1 METCAARVLR
11 GGAAVIDPV
20 LLFGLALAAGAPLA
34 LSPLPTALAA
44 ALAAAALRRR
54 AGPVALA
61 AAAVALVAGGL
72 RARALLDDAG
82 GLHEGAAALLQPP
95 ARCEVTCVVAGSP
108 VVIGAA
114 QRMDGTTQRADGA
127 AHGPGGAA
135 HGPGGAAHGPGG
147 AAHAVDEAAQ
157 RPDGEAPD
165 ARIDVEIAGGT
176 CGGRAL
182 AYPLRA
188 RLYGAP
194 RDLARGDRLE
204 VLVDLAPI
212 HLFRNE
218 GLRDATAAIA
228 RSGIVASGTIVDAR
242 RLSAGRS
249 VGAAVDRARA
259 FVRGRIEATFHPEA
273 AALGRALVLGETD
286 LAPEDQ
292 DAFRESGLAH
302 LLAVSGTHLILA
314 VAGFA
319 AALRAI
325 LVRVDPIAAR
335 WDAGRITAALCV
347 PAAWLYADFAGGGGS
362 ATRAAAM
369 LTCAMGARLLGLR
382 SVGVRNF
389 ALSLAGAA
397 AVDPLVACDLSFGLS
412 AAATAGLLWL
422 QRPLAALLVPRERS
436 PGGAD
441 DSADRGD
448 RADHALPA
456 SSPRALARKLLAPLA
471 TTLAAMF
478 GCAPLLLLNS
488 ETFPLLGVAANVVAA
503 PIGELAALPFCLAH
517 AVLSWWPPV
526 ERGCALVG
534 SGALLAVRAVARA
547 SADTGV
553 VLRLP
558 EPSPA
563 QLAALAAA
571 IALAWAA
578 ERRARRLAALAAGA
592 AAWLLLEGVAVR
604 AGAPRG
610 ALRVSVL
617 DVGQGDAILIDL
629 PEGGAMLV
637 DAGGFVGS
645 PVDPGARV
653 IRPLLRS
660 RRRARLDAVV
670 LSHPHPDHFGGL
682 PAVVAGVEVGELW
695 DTGQG
700 EAEGAGPVY
709 ARLLSDLRRRG
720 VPVVRPASLCGRP
733 RVLSGATIEVLA
745 PCPELHPDRGANDNS
760 FVLRISYGARSALLV
775 GDAEHEAEDA
785 LVARYGAALRADL
798 LKVGHHG
805 SRTSTGAALL
815 AAVDPSVAAVSCGVR
830 NRFGHPSPEVLSRLS
845 ARGVAIARM
854 DRGGAL
860 IWETDGERVLW
871 SRPGQPPSPA
881 PDRPG
886 AAGGAAGTSGPG
898 R

>member
-1 METCAARVLR
+1 M
-11 GGAAVIDPV
+11 IDPV
-20 LLFGLALAAGAPLA
+20 LLLGLALAAGAPLA
-34 LSPLPTALAA
+34 LSPVPTALAA

-54 AGPVALA
+54 AGRAALAVA
-61 AAAVALVAGGL
+61 AAALVVGGL
-72 RARALLDDAG
+72 RARALLDGAAA
-82 GLHEGAAALLQPP
+82 LHEGAAALLQPP
-95 ARCEVTCVVAGSP
+95 ARCEVTCAVVASP

-114 QRMDGTTQRADGA
+114 ER
-127 AHGPGGAA
+127 PGGAA
-135 HGPGGAAHGPGG
+135 ERPGG
-147 AAHAVDEAAQ
+147 AAHAHDGAAERPGGAAHAHAHDGETEA
-157 RPDGEAPD
+157 PDGEAPD
-165 ARIDVEIAGGT
+165 ARIDVEISGGT

-182 AYPLRA
+182 ARPLRA

-204 VLVDLAPI
+204 VVVDLAPI

-242 RLSAGRS
+242 RTSEGRS
-249 VGAAVDRARA
+249 IGAAVDRARA
-259 FVRGRIEATFHPEA
+259 FVRGRIEATFHPGA
-273 AALGRALVLGETD
+273 TALGRALVLGETD
-286 LAPEDQ
+286 LAREDQ

-302 LLAVSGTHLILA
+302 LLAVSGTHLVLA

-319 AALRAI
+319 AALRAV

-362 ATRAAAM
+362 AMRAAAM
-369 LTCAMGARLLGLR
+369 LSCAMGARLLGLR
-382 SVGVRNF
+382 PVGVRSF

-422 QRPLAALLVPRERS
+422 QRPLAALIVPRDL
-436 PGGAD
+436 PCGDGGDGATF
-441 DSADRGD
+441 GD
-448 RADHALPA
+448 RADGVPMAA
-456 SSPRALARKLLAPLA
+456 SPRALSRKLLAPLA

-478 GCAPLLLLNS
+478 GCAPLLLLNG

-517 AVLSWWPPV
+517 AVLSWCPPV

-547 SADTGV
+547 TADTGL

-571 IALAWAA
+571 VALAWAA
-578 ERRARRLAALAAGA
+578 ERRAHRLAAGAAGA
-592 AAWLLLEGVAVR
+592 AAWLLLEIVAVR

-653 IRPLLRS
+653 IRPLLRA

-682 PAVVAGVEVGELW
+682 PAVVEAVEVGELW

-709 ARLLSDLRRRG
+709 RKLLADLRRRG
-720 VPVVRPASLCGRP
+720 VPIARPAALCGRP

-745 PCPELHPDRGANDNS
+745 PCPGLHPDRGANDNS
-760 FVLRISYGARSALLV
+760 FVLRITHGARSALLV
-775 GDAEHEAEDA
+775 GDAEHEAEEA

-805 SRTSTGAALL
+805 SRTSTGDAFL
-815 AAVDPSVAAVSCGVR
+815 AAVDPAVAAVSCGVR
-830 NRFGHPSPEVLSRLS
+830 NRFGHPSPEVLARLS
-845 ARGVAIARM
+845 ARGVAVARM

-860 IWETDGERVLW
+860 IWETDGERVRW
-871 SRPGQPPSPA
+871 SRPGQPPAPA

-886 AAGGAAGTSGPG
+886 RPVSLRLDVP
-898 R
+898 

>member
-1 METCAARVLR
+1 M
-11 GGAAVIDPV
+11 IDPV
-20 LLFGLALAAGAPLA
+20 LLLGLALAAGAPLA
-34 LSPLPTALAA
+34 LSPTPTALAA

-54 AGPVALA
+54 AGRAALAVA
-61 AAAVALVAGGL
+61 AAALVVGGL
-72 RARALLDDAG
+72 RARALLDGAG
-82 GLHEGAAALLQPP
+82 ALHEGAAALLQPP
-95 ARCEVTCVVAGSP
+95 ARCEVTCAVVASP
-108 VVIGAA
+108 VVIGAGA
-114 QRMDGTTQRADGA
+114 RPGA
-127 AHGPGGAA
+127 AER
-135 HGPGGAAHGPGG
+135 PGG
-147 AAHAVDEAAQ
+147 AAHAHDGEAAHAHDGEAEA
-157 RPDGEAPD
+157 PDGEAPA
-165 ARIDVEIAGGT
+165 ARIDVEISGGA

-182 AYPLRA
+182 ARPLRA

-204 VLVDLAPI
+204 VVVDLAPI

-242 RLSAGRS
+242 RTYEARS
-249 VGAAVDRARA
+249 IGAAVDRARA

-302 LLAVSGTHLILA
+302 LLAVSGTHLVLA

-362 ATRAAAM
+362 AMRAAAM
-369 LTCAMGARLLGLR
+369 LSCAMGARLLGLR
-382 SVGVRNF
+382 PVGIRSF

-422 QRPLAALLVPRERS
+422 QRPLAALLVPRE
-436 PGGAD
+436 PPCGDGGDGAFG
-441 DSADRGD
+441 GD
-448 RADHALPA
+448 RADGVPTVA
-456 SSPRALARKLLAPLA
+456 SPRALARKLLAPLA

-478 GCAPLLLLNS
+478 GCAPLLLLNG

-517 AVLSWWPPV
+517 AVLSWCPPV

-547 SADTGV
+547 SADTGL

-558 EPSPA
+558 EPTPA
-563 QLAALAAA
+563 QLAALTAV

-578 ERRARRLAALAAGA
+578 ERRAHRLAALAAGA
-592 AAWLLLEGVAVR
+592 AAWLLLEVVAVR

-610 ALRVSVL
+610 VLRVSVL

-682 PAVVAGVEVGELW
+682 PAVVEAVEVGELW

-709 ARLLSDLRRRG
+709 RKLLSDLRRRG
-720 VPVVRPASLCGRP
+720 VPIARPASLCGRP

-760 FVLRISYGARSALLV
+760 FVVRITHGARSALLV
-775 GDAEHEAEDA
+775 GDAEHEAEEA

-815 AAVDPSVAAVSCGVR
+815 AAVDPAVAAVSCGVR

-845 ARGVAIARM
+845 ARGVAVARM

-871 SRPGQPPSPA
+871 SRPGQPPGPA

-886 AAGGAAGTSGPG
+886 RPASLRLDVP
-898 R
+898 

>member
-1 METCAARVLR
+1 M
-11 GGAAVIDPV
+11 IDPV

-34 LSPLPTALAA
+34 LSPLATALGA

-54 AGPVALA
+54 AGRAALA
-61 AAAVALVAGGL
+61 AAGVALVVSGL
-72 RARALLDDAG
+72 RARALLDGA
-82 GLHEGAAALLQPP
+82 GAAYDGALALLHPP
-95 ARCEVTCVVAGSP
+95 ARCEVAGAVVSSP
-108 VVIGAA
+108 VVVGAA
-114 QRMDGTTQRADGA
+114 QQRSADPRA
-127 AHGPGGAA
+127 A
-135 HGPGGAAHGPGG
+135 
-147 AAHAVDEAAQ
+147 
-157 RPDGEAPD
+157 PDAGEAPEPP
-165 ARIDVEIAGGT
+165 ASRIDVELSSGT

-182 AYPLRA
+182 PGPLRA

-194 RDLARGDRLE
+194 LDLARGDRIE
-204 VLVDLAPI
+204 VAVDLAPI

-218 GLRDATAAIA
+218 GLRDASAAIA
-228 RSGIVASGTIVDAR
+228 RSGIVASGTIVEAR
-242 RLSAGRS
+242 RTSEGRS
-249 VGAAVDRARA
+249 IGAAVDRARA
-259 FVRGRIEATFHPEA
+259 FVRGRIEATFHPDA
-273 AALGRALVLGETD
+273 VALGRALVLGETD

-292 DAFRESGLAH
+292 QAFRESGLAH
-302 LLAVSGTHLILA
+302 LLAVSGTHLVLA

-325 LVRVDPIAAR
+325 LVRVGPIAAR

-362 ATRAAAM
+362 AMRAAAM
-369 LTCAMGARLLGLR
+369 LSCAMGARLLGLR
-382 SVGVRNF
+382 PVGVRCF

-422 QRPLAALLVPRERS
+422 QRPLAALLVPS
-436 PGGAD
+436 PGE
-441 DSADRGD
+441 RGD
-448 RADHALPA
+448 GGAEGGPGG
-456 SSPRALARKLLAPLA
+456 SSPRELARKVLAPLA

-478 GCAPLLLLNS
+478 GCAPLLLMNS

-517 AVLSWWPPV
+517 AVLSWAPPV

-547 SADTGV
+547 SAETGV

-578 ERRARRLAALAAGA
+578 DRRGRRLAALAVGA
-592 AAWLLLEGVAVR
+592 AAWLLLEGIASR

-610 ALRVSVL
+610 VLRVNVL
-617 DVGQGDAILIDL
+617 DVGQGDALLIDL

-645 PVDPGARV
+645 PVDTGARV
-653 IRPLLRS
+653 LRPLLRS
-660 RRRARLDAVV
+660 RRRVRLDAVV

-682 PAVVAGVEVGELW
+682 PATVEGVEVGELW

-709 ARLLSDLRRRG
+709 RKLLSDLRRRG
-720 VPVVRPASLCGRP
+720 VPIVRPASLCGRP

-760 FVLRISYGARSALLV
+760 FILRISYGARSALLV

-815 AAVDPSVAAVSCGVR
+815 AAVDPSIAAVSCGVR

-845 ARGVAIARM
+845 AGGVAIART

-860 IWETDGERVLW
+860 TWETDGERVLW
-871 SRPGQPPSPA
+871 SRPGEPPRPA
-881 PDRPG
+881 PGPRRAG
-886 AAGGAAGTSGPG
+886 VAAGHDPENGAP
-898 R
+898 

>member
-1 METCAARVLR
+1 M
-11 GGAAVIDPV
+11 IDPV

-34 LSPLPTALAA
+34 LSPLATALGA

-54 AGPVALA
+54 AGRAALA
-61 AAAVALVAGGL
+61 AAGVALVVSGL
-72 RARALLDDAG
+72 RARAQLDGAG
-82 GLHEGAAALLQPP
+82 AAYEGALALLQPP
-95 ARCEVTCVVAGSP
+95 ARCEVACAVVSSP
-108 VVIGAA
+108 VVVGAGQ
-114 QRMDGTTQRADGA
+114 QRSVNARGA
-127 AHGPGGAA
+127 RDARGDP
-135 HGPGGAAHGPGG
+135 
-147 AAHAVDEAAQ
+147 
-157 RPDGEAPD
+157 EAP
-165 ARIDVEIAGGT
+165 ASRIDVELSGGT

-182 AYPLRA
+182 PGPLRA

-194 RDLARGDRLE
+194 LDLARGDRLE
-204 VLVDLAPI
+204 VVVDLAPI

-218 GLRDATAAIA
+218 GLRDATAAVA
-228 RSGIVASGTIVDAR
+228 RSGIVASGTIVEAR
-242 RLSAGRS
+242 RTSEGRGI
-249 VGAAVDRARA
+249 GAAVDRARA
-259 FVRGRIEATFHPEA
+259 FVRGRIEATFHPDA
-273 AALGRALVLGETD
+273 VALGRALVLGETD

-302 LLAVSGTHLILA
+302 LLAVSGTHLVLA

-325 LVRVDPIAAR
+325 LVRVGPIAAR
-335 WDAGRITAALCV
+335 WDAGRVTAALCV

-362 ATRAAAM
+362 AMRAAAM
-369 LTCAMGARLLGLR
+369 LSCAMGARLLGLR
-382 SVGVRNF
+382 PVGVRCF

-397 AVDPLVACDLSFGLS
+397 AADPLVACDLSFGLS

-422 QRPLAALLVPRERS
+422 QRPLAALLVPGEGERGAS
-436 PGGAD
+436 EAESGPGG
-441 DSADRGD
+441 
-448 RADHALPA
+448 
-456 SSPRALARKLLAPLA
+456 SSPRELVRKVLAPLA

-478 GCAPLLLLNS
+478 GCAPLLLMNS

-503 PIGELAALPFCLAH
+503 PLGELAALPFCLAH
-517 AVLSWWPPV
+517 AVLSWAPPV

-547 SADTGV
+547 SAETGV

-578 ERRARRLAALAAGA
+578 ERRGRRLGALAAGA
-592 AAWLLLEGVAVR
+592 AAWLLLEVVATR

-610 ALRVSVL
+610 VLRVNVL
-617 DVGQGDAILIDL
+617 DVGQGDALLIDL

-645 PVDPGARV
+645 PVDTGARV
-653 IRPLLRS
+653 LRPLLRS
-660 RRRARLDAVV
+660 RRRARLDVVV

-682 PAVVAGVEVGELW
+682 PATVEGVEVGELW

-709 ARLLSDLRRRG
+709 AGLLSDLRRRG

-745 PCPELHPDRGANDNS
+745 PCPELDPDRGANDNS
-760 FVLRISYGARSALLV
+760 FVVRITYGARSALLV

-815 AAVDPSVAAVSCGVR
+815 AAVDPSIAAVSSGVR

-845 ARGVAIARM
+845 ARGVAIART

-860 IWETDGERVLW
+860 TWETDGERVLW
-871 SRPGQPPSPA
+871 SRPGEPPRPA
-881 PDRPG
+881 PVPRGRG
-886 AAGGAAGTSGPG
+886 AAAAPAPENAAAPAPEGG

>member
-1 METCAARVLR
+1 M
-11 GGAAVIDPV
+11 IDPV
-20 LLFGLALAAGAPLA
+20 LLFGLALVAGAPLA

-54 AGPVALA
+54 AGRAALA
-61 AAAVALVAGGL
+61 AAAVALIVGGL

-82 GLHEGAAALLQPP
+82 GLYGDAAALLQPP
-95 ARCEVTCVVAGSP
+95 ARCEVAGAVISSP
-108 VVIGAA
+108 VVVGAA
-114 QRMDGTTQRADGA
+114 QRPA
-127 AHGPGGAA
+127 
-135 HGPGGAAHGPGG
+135 
-147 AAHAVDEAAQ
+147 
-157 RPDGEAPD
+157 GEPPT
-165 ARIDVEIAGGT
+165 ARIDVELSGGT

-182 AYPLRA
+182 PGPLRA
-188 RLYGAP
+188 RLHGAP
-194 RDLARGDRLE
+194 LDLARGDRLA
-204 VLVDLAPI
+204 VVVDLAPI

-228 RSGIVASGTIVDAR
+228 RSGIVASGSIVDAR
-242 RLSAGRS
+242 RTAEGRS
-249 VGAAVDRARA
+249 IGAAVDRARA
-259 FVRGRIEATFHPEA
+259 AVRGRIEATFHPEA

-319 AALRAI
+319 AVVRAL

-362 ATRAAAM
+362 AMRAAAM
-369 LTCAMGARLLGLR
+369 LSCAMCARLAGLR
-382 SVGVRNF
+382 PAGVRCF

-422 QRPLAALLVPRERS
+422 QRPLAALLVPGEE
-436 PGGAD
+436 G
-441 DSADRGD
+441 RGD
-448 RADHALPA
+448 ERADGGPPGALSSSSSP
-456 SSPRALARKLLAPLA
+456 SSPRALARKVLAPLA

-478 GCAPLLLLNS
+478 GCAPLLLMNG

-517 AVLSWWPPV
+517 AVLSWAPPV

-592 AAWLLLEGVAVR
+592 AAWLLLEIVAVR

-610 ALRVSVL
+610 VLRVSVL

-682 PAVVAGVEVGELW
+682 PAVVEGVEVGELW

-709 ARLLSDLRRRG
+709 AKLLSDLRRRG

-733 RVLSGATIEVLA
+733 RALSGATVEVLA
-745 PCPELHPDRGANDNS
+745 PCPDLHPDRGANDNS
-760 FVLRISYGARSALLV
+760 FILRLTHGAHAALLV
-775 GDAEHEAEDA
+775 GDAEHEAEEA

-805 SRTSTGAALL
+805 SRTSTGPALL
-815 AAVDPSVAAVSCGVR
+815 DAVDPAVAAVTCGVR
-830 NRFGHPSPEVLSRLS
+830 NRYGHPSPEVLSRLS

-860 IWETDGERVLW
+860 IWETDGERVVW
-871 SRPGQPPSPA
+871 SRPGEPPRPA
-881 PDRPG
+881 PARRG
-886 AAGGAAGTSGPG
+886 AAEATATPG

>member
-1 METCAARVLR
+1 MLR
-11 GGAAVIDPV
+11 GGVAVIDPV

-34 LSPLPTALAA
+34 LSPLATALGA

-54 AGPVALA
+54 AGRAALA
-61 AAAVALVAGGL
+61 AAGVALVVSGL
-72 RARALLDDAG
+72 RARALLDGAG
-82 GLHEGAAALLQPP
+82 TAYDGALALLHPP
-95 ARCEVTCVVAGSP
+95 ARCEVACAVVGSP

-114 QRMDGTTQRADGA
+114 QQRSA
-127 AHGPGGAA
+127 AARE
-135 HGPGGAAHGPGG
+135 
-147 AAHAVDEAAQ
+147 VDDEPPAS
-157 RPDGEAPD
+157 
-165 ARIDVEIAGGT
+165 RIDVELSGGT

-182 AYPLRA
+182 PGPLRA

-194 RDLARGDRLE
+194 VDLARGDRLE
-204 VLVDLAPI
+204 VTVDLAPI

-218 GLRDATAAIA
+218 GLRDGSAAIA
-228 RSGIVASGTIVDAR
+228 RSGIVASGTIVEAR
-242 RLSAGRS
+242 RTSEGRS
-249 VGAAVDRARA
+249 IGGAVDRARA
-259 FVRGRIEATFHPEA
+259 FVRGRIEATFHPDA
-273 AALGRALVLGETD
+273 VALGRALVLGETD

-302 LLAVSGTHLILA
+302 LLAVSGTHLVLA

-325 LVRVDPIAAR
+325 LVRVGPIAAR

-362 ATRAAAM
+362 AMRAAAM
-369 LTCAMGARLLGLR
+369 LSCAMGARLLGLR
-382 SVGVRNF
+382 PVGVRCF

-397 AVDPLVACDLSFGLS
+397 AVDPLVAWDLSFGLS

-422 QRPLAALLVPRERS
+422 QRPLAALLVPGEGERGD
-436 PGGAD
+436 GGAE
-441 DSADRGD
+441 GG
-448 RADHALPA
+448 P
-456 SSPRALARKLLAPLA
+456 SPRELARKVLAPLA

-478 GCAPLLLLNS
+478 GCTPLLLMNG

-517 AVLSWWPPV
+517 AVLSWAPPV

-571 IALAWAA
+571 IAIAWAA
-578 ERRARRLAALAAGA
+578 ERRGRRLAALAAGA
-592 AAWLLLEGVAVR
+592 AAWLLLEGVATR

-610 ALRVSVL
+610 VLRVNVL

-645 PVDPGARV
+645 PVDTGARV
-653 IRPLLRS
+653 LRPLLRS
-660 RRRARLDAVV
+660 RRRARLDVVV

-682 PAVVAGVEVGELW
+682 PATVEGVEVGELW

-709 ARLLSDLRRRG
+709 RKLLSDLRGRG
-720 VPVVRPASLCGRP
+720 VPIVRPASLCGRP

-760 FVLRISYGARSALLV
+760 FVVRITYGARSALLV

-815 AAVDPSVAAVSCGVR
+815 AAVDPSIAAVSCGVR

-845 ARGVAIARM
+845 AHGVAIART

-860 IWETDGERVLW
+860 TWETDGERVLW
-871 SRPGQPPSPA
+871 SRPGEPPRPAPSP
-881 PDRPG
+881 RGRG
-886 AAGGAAGTSGPG
+886 AAAGHAPENGGP
-898 R
+898 

>member
-1 METCAARVLR
+1 M
-11 GGAAVIDPV
+11 IDPV

-34 LSPLPTALAA
+34 LSPLATALGA

-54 AGPVALA
+54 AGRAALA
-61 AAAVALVAGGL
+61 AAGVALVVSGL
-72 RARALLDDAG
+72 RARALLDGA
-82 GLHEGAAALLQPP
+82 GAAYDGALALLQPP
-95 ARCEVTCVVAGSP
+95 ARCEVACAVVGSP
-108 VVIGAA
+108 VVVGAA
-114 QRMDGTTQRADGA
+114 QRRSAGA
-127 AHGPGGAA
+127 RG
-135 HGPGGAAHGPGG
+135 
-147 AAHAVDEAAQ
+147 VDDEPPAS
-157 RPDGEAPD
+157 
-165 ARIDVEIAGGT
+165 RIDVELSGGT

-182 AYPLRA
+182 QGPLRA

-194 RDLARGDRLE
+194 LDLARGDRLE
-204 VLVDLAPI
+204 VTVDLAPI

-218 GLRDATAAIA
+218 GLRNATAAIA
-228 RSGIVASGTIVDAR
+228 RSGIVASGTIVEAR
-242 RLSAGRS
+242 RTSEGRS
-249 VGAAVDRARA
+249 VAAAVDRARA
-259 FVRGRIEATFHPEA
+259 FVRGRIEATFHPDA
-273 AALGRALVLGETD
+273 VALGRALVLGETD

-292 DAFRESGLAH
+292 EAFRESGLAH
-302 LLAVSGTHLILA
+302 LLAVSGTHLVLA

-325 LVRVDPIAAR
+325 LVRVGPIAAR

-362 ATRAAAM
+362 AMRAAAM
-369 LTCAMGARLLGLR
+369 LSCAMGARLLGLR
-382 SVGVRNF
+382 PVGVRCF

-397 AVDPLVACDLSFGLS
+397 AVDPLVAWDLSFGLS

-422 QRPLAALLVPRERS
+422 QRPLAALLVPGERERGD
-436 PGGAD
+436 GGAE
-441 DSADRGD
+441 GG
-448 RADHALPA
+448 PGA
-456 SSPRALARKLLAPLA
+456 SPPRELARKVLAPLA

-478 GCAPLLLLNS
+478 GCTPLLLMNG

-517 AVLSWWPPV
+517 AVLSWAPPV

-547 SADTGV
+547 SAETGV

-578 ERRARRLAALAAGA
+578 ERRGRRLAALAAGA
-592 AAWLLLEGVAVR
+592 AAWLLLEGAATR

-610 ALRVSVL
+610 VLRVNVL

-645 PVDPGARV
+645 PVDTGARV
-653 IRPLLRS
+653 LRPLLRS

-682 PAVVAGVEVGELW
+682 PATVEGVEVGELW

-709 ARLLSDLRRRG
+709 RKLLSDLRRRG
-720 VPVVRPASLCGRP
+720 VPIVRPDALCGRP

-760 FVLRISYGARSALLV
+760 FVVRITYGARSALLV

-815 AAVDPSVAAVSCGVR
+815 AAVDPSIAAVSSGVR

-845 ARGVAIARM
+845 ASGVAIART

-860 IWETDGERVLW
+860 TWETDGERVLW
-871 SRPGQPPSPA
+871 SRPGEPPRPA
-881 PDRPG
+881 LGRRGGGPPPDTRARAPG
-886 AAGGAAGTSGPG
+886 KNGAP
-898 R
+898 

>member
-1 METCAARVLR
+1 M
-11 GGAAVIDPV
+11 IDPV
-20 LLFGLALAAGAPLA
+20 LLFALALVAGAPLA

-54 AGPVALA
+54 AGCAALA
-61 AAAVALVAGGL
+61 AAAVALAAGGL

-82 GLHEGAAALLQPP
+82 GLYGAAAALLQPP
-95 ARCEVTCVVAGSP
+95 ARCEVTCAVISSP
-108 VVIGAA
+108 VVVGAA
-114 QRMDGTTQRADGA
+114 QRQ
-127 AHGPGGAA
+127 
-135 HGPGGAAHGPGG
+135 
-147 AAHAVDEAAQ
+147 E
-157 RPDGEAPD
+157 GEASK
-165 ARIDVEIAGGT
+165 ARIDVELSGGT

-182 AYPLRA
+182 PGPLRA
-188 RLYGAP
+188 RLHGAP
-194 RDLARGDRLE
+194 LDLARGDRLE
-204 VLVDLAPI
+204 VVVDLAPI

-228 RSGIVASGTIVDAR
+228 RSGIVASGAIVDAR
-242 RLSAGRS
+242 RTAEGRS
-249 VGAAVDRARA
+249 IGAAVDRARA
-259 FVRGRIEATFHPEA
+259 AVRGRIEATFHPEA

-319 AALRAI
+319 AAARAI

-362 ATRAAAM
+362 AMRAAAM
-369 LTCAMGARLLGLR
+369 LSCAMCARLAGLR
-382 SVGVRNF
+382 PAGVRSF

-422 QRPLAALLVPRERS
+422 QRPLAALLVPGER
-436 PGGAD
+436 G
-441 DSADRGD
+441 RGDD
-448 RADHALPA
+448 RADGGPPGGR
-456 SSPRALARKLLAPLA
+456 SSPRALARKVLAPLA

-478 GCAPLLLLNS
+478 GCAPLLLMNG

-517 AVLSWWPPV
+517 AVLSWAPPV

-592 AAWLLLEGVAVR
+592 AAWLLLEIVAVR

-610 ALRVSVL
+610 VLRVSVL

-682 PAVVAGVEVGELW
+682 PAVVEGVEVGELW

-709 ARLLSDLRRRG
+709 AKLLSDLRRRG

-733 RVLSGATIEVLA
+733 RALSGATIEVLA
-745 PCPELHPDRGANDNS
+745 PCPDLHPDRGANDNS
-760 FVLRISYGARSALLV
+760 FILRITYGAHAALLV
-775 GDAEHEAEDA
+775 GDAEHEAEEA

-805 SRTSTGAALL
+805 SRTSTGPALL
-815 AAVDPSVAAVSCGVR
+815 AAVDPAVAAVSCGVR

-860 IWETDGERVLW
+860 IWETDGERVRW
-871 SRPGQPPSPA
+871 SRPGEPPSPA
-881 PDRPG
+881 PVRRAAADRT
-886 AAGGAAGTSGPG
+886 AAPG

>member
-1 METCAARVLR
+1 M
-11 GGAAVIDPV
+11 IDPV

-34 LSPLPTALAA
+34 LSPIPTALGA

-54 AGPVALA
+54 AGRAALA
-61 AAAVALVAGGL
+61 AAAVALAVSGL
-72 RARALLDDAG
+72 RARALLDGASGLYDDAADL
-82 GLHEGAAALLQPP
+82 LHPP
-95 ARCEVTCVVAGSP
+95 ARCEVTAAVVGSP
-108 VVIGAA
+108 VVVGTA
-114 QRMDGTTQRADGA
+114 QRRS
-127 AHGPGGAA
+127 
-135 HGPGGAAHGPGG
+135 
-147 AAHAVDEAAQ
+147 DE
-157 RPDGEAPD
+157 PGEAPS
-165 ARIDVEIAGGT
+165 ARVDVELTGGT

-182 AYPLRA
+182 PGPLRA

-194 RDLARGDRLE
+194 LELARGDRIE
-204 VLVDLAPI
+204 VVVDLAPI

-242 RLSAGRS
+242 RTLAGRS
-249 VGAAVDRARA
+249 IGAAVDRARA
-259 FVRGRIEATFHPEA
+259 AVRARIEATFHPDA

-286 LAPEDQ
+286 LTPEDQ

-319 AALRAI
+319 AVLRAI
-325 LVRVDPIAAR
+325 LVRVGPIAAR

-362 ATRAAAM
+362 AMRAAAM
-369 LTCAMGARLLGLR
+369 LSCAMGARLLGLR
-382 SVGVRNF
+382 PVGVRNF

-397 AVDPLVACDLSFGLS
+397 AVDPLIACDLSFGLS

-422 QRPLAALLVPRERS
+422 QRPLAALLVPGARGREDGD
-436 PGGAD
+436 GG
-441 DSADRGD
+441 GCME
-448 RADHALPA
+448 RAPLDA
-456 SSPRALARKLLAPLA
+456 SPRALARKVLEPLA

-478 GCAPLLLLNS
+478 GCTPLLLMNG

-517 AVLSWWPPV
+517 AVLSWAPPV

-547 SADTGV
+547 SAETGV

-578 ERRARRLAALAAGA
+578 ERRGRRLAALAAGA
-592 AAWLLLEGVAVR
+592 AAWLALEVVAVR

-610 ALRVSVL
+610 VLRVNVL

-660 RRRARLDAVV
+660 RRRARLDAIV

-682 PAVVAGVEVGELW
+682 PAVVEGVEVGELW

-709 ARLLSDLRRRG
+709 ARLLADLRRRG

-760 FVLRISYGARSALLV
+760 FVLRITYGARSALLV

-785 LVARYGAALRADL
+785 LVSRHGAALRADL

-860 IWETDGERVLW
+860 VWETDGERVLW
-871 SRPGQPPSPA
+871 SRPGRPPSPA
-881 PDRPG
+881 PG
-886 AAGGAAGTSGPG
+886 SGP
-898 R
+898 RRSPPVSLRLDAP

>member
-1 METCAARVLR
+1 M
-11 GGAAVIDPV
+11 IDPV

-34 LSPLPTALAA
+34 LSPIPTALGA

-54 AGPVALA
+54 AGRAALA
-61 AAAVALVAGGL
+61 AAAVALAVSGL
-72 RARALLDDAG
+72 RARALLDGAS
-82 GLHEGAAALLQPP
+82 GLYDGAAALLQPP
-95 ARCEVTCVVAGSP
+95 ARCELTAAVVSSP
-108 VVIGAA
+108 VVVGTA
-114 QRMDGTTQRADGA
+114 QRRS
-127 AHGPGGAA
+127 
-135 HGPGGAAHGPGG
+135 
-147 AAHAVDEAAQ
+147 DE
-157 RPDGEAPD
+157 PGEAPS
-165 ARIDVEIAGGT
+165 ARVDVELTGGT

-182 AYPLRA
+182 PGPLRA

-194 RDLARGDRLE
+194 LDLARGDRIE

-242 RLSAGRS
+242 RTLEGRS
-249 VGAAVDRARA
+249 IGAAVDRARA
-259 FVRGRIEATFHPEA
+259 AVRARIEATFHPDA

-286 LAPEDQ
+286 LTPEDQ
-292 DAFRESGLAH
+292 SAFRESGLAH

-319 AALRAI
+319 AVLRAI
-325 LVRVDPIAAR
+325 LVRVGPIAAR

-362 ATRAAAM
+362 ALRAAAM
-369 LTCAMGARLLGLR
+369 LSCAMGARLLGLR
-382 SVGVRNF
+382 PVGVRNF

-422 QRPLAALLVPRERS
+422 QRPLAALLVPGEPGRED
-436 PGGAD
+436 GGGD
-441 DSADRGD
+441 GGVERGPLE
-448 RADHALPA
+448 A
-456 SSPRALARKLLAPLA
+456 SPRALARRLLAPLA

-478 GCAPLLLLNS
+478 GCAPLLLMNG

-517 AVLSWWPPV
+517 AVLSWAPPV

-547 SADTGV
+547 SAETGV

-578 ERRARRLAALAAGA
+578 ERRGRRLAALAAGA
-592 AAWLLLEGVAVR
+592 AAWLALEVVAVR

-610 ALRVSVL
+610 VLRVNVL

-660 RRRARLDAVV
+660 RRRARLDAIV

-682 PAVVAGVEVGELW
+682 PAVVEGVEVGELW

-709 ARLLSDLRRRG
+709 SRLLADLRRRG
-720 VPVVRPASLCGRP
+720 VPIVRPASLCGRP

-760 FVLRISYGARSALLV
+760 FVLRITYGARSALLV

-785 LVARYGAALRADL
+785 LVSRHGAALRADL

-860 IWETDGERVLW
+860 VWETDGERVLW
-871 SRPGQPPSPA
+871 SRPGRPPSPA
-881 PDRPG
+881 PG
-886 AAGGAAGTSGPG
+886 SGP
-898 R
+898 RRSPPVSLRLDAP

>member
-1 METCAARVLR
+1 M
-11 GGAAVIDPV
+11 IDPV

-34 LSPLPTALAA
+34 LSPLATALGA

-54 AGPVALA
+54 AGRAALA
-61 AAAVALVAGGL
+61 AAGVALVVSGL
-72 RARALLDDAG
+72 RARALLDGA
-82 GLHEGAAALLQPP
+82 GAAYDGALAQLQPP
-95 ARCEVTCVVAGSP
+95 ARCEVACAVVGSP
-108 VVIGAA
+108 VVVGAA
-114 QRMDGTTQRADGA
+114 QRRSAGARGAD
-127 AHGPGGAA
+127 
-135 HGPGGAAHGPGG
+135 
-147 AAHAVDEAAQ
+147 DEPPAS
-157 RPDGEAPD
+157 
-165 ARIDVEIAGGT
+165 RIDVELSGGT

-182 AYPLRA
+182 QGPLRA

-194 RDLARGDRLE
+194 MDLARGDRLE
-204 VLVDLAPI
+204 VTVDLAPI

-218 GLRDATAAIA
+218 GLRNATAAIA
-228 RSGIVASGTIVDAR
+228 RSGIVASGTIVEAR
-242 RLSAGRS
+242 RMSEGRAID
-249 VGAAVDRARA
+249 VRAAVDRARA
-259 FVRGRIEATFHPEA
+259 FVRGRIEATFHPDA
-273 AALGRALVLGETD
+273 VALGRALVLGETD

-292 DAFRESGLAH
+292 EAFRESGLAH
-302 LLAVSGTHLILA
+302 LLAVSGTHLVLA

-325 LVRVDPIAAR
+325 LVRVGPIAAR

-362 ATRAAAM
+362 AMRAAAM
-369 LTCAMGARLLGLR
+369 LSCAMGARLFGLR
-382 SVGVRNF
+382 PVGVRCF

-397 AVDPLVACDLSFGLS
+397 AVDPLVAWDLSFGLS

-422 QRPLAALLVPRERS
+422 QRPLAALLVPGEGKRGVEQGRGAEGG
-436 PGGAD
+436 PGGS
-441 DSADRGD
+441 SARE
-448 RADHALPA
+448 
-456 SSPRALARKLLAPLA
+456 LARKVLAPLA

-478 GCAPLLLLNS
+478 GCAPLLLMNG

-517 AVLSWWPPV
+517 AVLSWAPPV

-547 SADTGV
+547 SAETGV

-578 ERRARRLAALAAGA
+578 ERRGRRLAALAAGA
-592 AAWLLLEGVAVR
+592 AAWLLLEGVATR

-610 ALRVSVL
+610 VLRVNVL

-645 PVDPGARV
+645 PVDTGARV
-653 IRPLLRS
+653 LRPLLRS

-682 PAVVAGVEVGELW
+682 PATVEGVEVGELW

-709 ARLLSDLRRRG
+709 RKLLSDLRRRG
-720 VPVVRPASLCGRP
+720 VPIVRPDALCGRP
-733 RVLSGATIEVLA
+733 RILSGATIEVLA

-760 FVLRISYGARSALLV
+760 FVVRITYGARSALLV

-815 AAVDPSVAAVSCGVR
+815 AAVDPSIAAVSCGVR

-845 ARGVAIARM
+845 ARGVAIART

-860 IWETDGERVLW
+860 TWETDGERVLW
-871 SRPGQPPSPA
+871 SRPGEPPRPA
-881 PDRPG
+881 PAPRDGRTAPG
-886 AAGGAAGTSGPG
+886 HVPENGGP
-898 R
+898 

>member
-1 METCAARVLR
+1 M
-11 GGAAVIDPV
+11 IDPV

-34 LSPLPTALAA
+34 LSPLATALGA

-54 AGPVALA
+54 AGRAALA
-61 AAAVALVAGGL
+61 AAGVALVVSGL
-72 RARALLDDAG
+72 RARALLDGA
-82 GLHEGAAALLQPP
+82 GAAYDGALALLQPP
-95 ARCEVTCVVAGSP
+95 ARCEVACAVVGSP
-108 VVIGAA
+108 VVVGAA
-114 QRMDGTTQRADGA
+114 QQRSA
-127 AHGPGGAA
+127 AERGE
-135 HGPGGAAHGPGG
+135 
-147 AAHAVDEAAQ
+147 DEPPAS
-157 RPDGEAPD
+157 
-165 ARIDVEIAGGT
+165 RIDVELSGGT

-182 AYPLRA
+182 QGPLRA

-194 RDLARGDRLE
+194 LDLARGDRLE
-204 VLVDLAPI
+204 VTVDLAPI

-218 GLRDATAAIA
+218 GLRNATAAIA
-228 RSGIVASGTIVDAR
+228 RSGIVASGTIVEARRTSQGRSIDAR
-242 RLSAGRS
+242 
-249 VGAAVDRARA
+249 AAVDRARA
-259 FVRGRIEATFHPEA
+259 FVRGRIEATFHPDA
-273 AALGRALVLGETD
+273 VALGRALVLGETD

-292 DAFRESGLAH
+292 EAFRESGLAH
-302 LLAVSGTHLILA
+302 LLAVSGTHLVLA

-325 LVRVDPIAAR
+325 LVRVGPIAAR

-362 ATRAAAM
+362 AMRAAAM
-369 LTCAMGARLLGLR
+369 LSCAMSARLLGLR
-382 SVGVRNF
+382 PVGVRCF

-397 AVDPLVACDLSFGLS
+397 AVDPLVAWDLSFGLS

-422 QRPLAALLVPRERS
+422 QRPLAALLVPGEGKRGD
-436 PGGAD
+436 GGAE
-441 DSADRGD
+441 GG
-448 RADHALPA
+448 PGA
-456 SSPRALARKLLAPLA
+456 SPPRELARKVLAPLA

-478 GCAPLLLLNS
+478 GCAPLLLMNG

-517 AVLSWWPPV
+517 AVLSWAPPV

-578 ERRARRLAALAAGA
+578 ERRGRRLAALAAGA
-592 AAWLLLEGVAVR
+592 GAWLLLEGVATR

-610 ALRVSVL
+610 VLRVNVL

-645 PVDPGARV
+645 PVDTGARV
-653 IRPLLRS
+653 LRPLLRA

-682 PAVVAGVEVGELW
+682 PTTVEGVEVGELW

-709 ARLLSDLRRRG
+709 RKLLSDLRRRG
-720 VPVVRPASLCGRP
+720 VPIVRPDSLCGRP

-760 FVLRISYGARSALLV
+760 FVLRIRYGARSALLV

-785 LVARYGAALRADL
+785 LVARYGAALHADL

-815 AAVDPSVAAVSCGVR
+815 AAVDPSIAAVSSGVR

-845 ARGVAIARM
+845 AGGIAIART

-860 IWETDGERVLW
+860 TWETDGERVLW
-871 SRPGQPPSPA
+871 SRPGEPPRPA
-881 PDRPG
+881 PGPRG
-886 AAGGAAGTSGPG
+886 GGAAAGHALENGGP
-898 R
+898 

>member
-1 METCAARVLR
+1 METCAVRVLR
-11 GGAAVIDPV
+11 GGAVVIDPV
-20 LLFGLALAAGAPLA
+20 LLLGLALAAGAPLA
-34 LSPLPTALAA
+34 LSPVPTALGA

-54 AGPVALA
+54 AGRAALA
-61 AAAVALVAGGL
+61 AAAVALAASGL
-72 RARALLDDAG
+72 RARALLDGAGELYDA
-82 GLHEGAAALLQPP
+82 AAALLQPP
-95 ARCEVTCVVAGSP
+95 ARCEVTAAVVTSP
-108 VVIGAA
+108 VVVGTA
-114 QRMDGTTQRADGA
+114 QRRAE
-127 AHGPGGAA
+127 
-135 HGPGGAAHGPGG
+135 
-147 AAHAVDEAAQ
+147 EA
-157 RPDGEAPD
+157 GEAPGS
-165 ARIDVEIAGGT
+165 RIDVELTGGA

-182 AYPLRA
+182 PGPLRA

-204 VLVDLAPI
+204 VVVDLAPL

-242 RLSAGRS
+242 RTAEGRS
-249 VGAAVDRARA
+249 IGAAVDRARA
-259 FVRGRIEATFHPEA
+259 RVRARIEATFHPDA

-319 AALRAI
+319 AVLRAI
-325 LVRVDPIAAR
+325 LVRVGPIAAR
-335 WDAGRITAALCV
+335 WDAGRVTAALCV

-362 ATRAAAM
+362 AMRAAAM
-369 LTCAMGARLLGLR
+369 LSCAMGARLLGLR
-382 SVGVRNF
+382 PVGVRNF

-422 QRPLAALLVPRERS
+422 QRPLAALLVPRERGRDG
-436 PGGAD
+436 GGAEGGPL
-441 DSADRGD
+441 A
-448 RADHALPA
+448 A
-456 SSPRALARKLLAPLA
+456 SPRALARKLLEPLA

-478 GCAPLLLLNS
+478 GCAPLLLMNG
-488 ETFPLLGVAANVVAA
+488 ETFPVLGVAANVVAA

-517 AVLSWWPPV
+517 AVLSWAPAV

-547 SADTGV
+547 SAETGV

-578 ERRARRLAALAAGA
+578 ERRGRRLAALAAGA
-592 AAWLLLEGVAVR
+592 AAWLLLEIAAVR

-610 ALRVSVL
+610 VLRVNVL

-682 PAVVAGVEVGELW
+682 PAVVEGVEVGELW

-720 VPVVRPASLCGRP
+720 VPIVRPASLCGRP

-760 FVLRISYGARSALLV
+760 FVVRVTYGARSALLV

-860 IWETDGERVLW
+860 VWETDGERVLW
-871 SRPGQPPSPA
+871 SRPGRPPSPA
-881 PDRPG
+881 PDRSG
-886 AAGGAAGTSGPG
+886 AAAGKGAGPE